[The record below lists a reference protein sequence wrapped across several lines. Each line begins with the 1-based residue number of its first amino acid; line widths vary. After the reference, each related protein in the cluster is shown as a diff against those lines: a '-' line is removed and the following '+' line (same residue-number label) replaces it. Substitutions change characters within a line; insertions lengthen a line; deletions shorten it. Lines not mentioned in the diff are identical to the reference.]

1 MPKKDASTRSTIE
14 TITPLSAPIPKSTGA
29 DTDNF
34 KRHDR
39 KIILLLIVS
48 LVLLV
53 TGGGWLLHY
62 LSNNPL
68 QTDNA
73 TKTRPAAPAKVEKS
87 STGPAPAQPPPAAD
101 PVQLAKEKENAE
113 QRLADYLAA
122 KDHLVNKGVAEWGG
136 PLYAEMIKFG
146 QGADSFYMK
155 KEYNAASEQYVQ
167 ATTIAED
174 LAGRSA
180 DALIRLLDEG
190 QTALEA
196 GDGSLAQQKF
206 TTALMID
213 SAIPIARRGL
223 QRAKTIEA
231 VTALIASGKQ
241 HETSGD
247 LSLAAADYQKA
258 LQLDAYSQEARETLD
273 AVNGRIKKAQ
283 FQQLISEGLAAF
295 HNKEYQVARKKL
307 IKAKALK
314 PNSLEVLDA
323 LSQVDQAM
331 RLARIDTLQKQALA
345 AEQTEDWQS
354 ALKSY
359 QAVLDIDKNVQFAG
373 RGKKRAAE
381 QIRIAKRLDFFLA
394 KPDTLASDSQLKNAI
409 LLLSEAADVEPQG
422 PKLVDRIKK
431 LDRLV
436 RIAKTPV
443 KITIESDNLTQIAVY
458 RVGKLG
464 RFEVRELELR
474 PGTYTVVGAR
484 DGYQDVRQK
493 IVVKSGRQPI
503 RITVKCKVKI

>member
-14 TITPLSAPIPKSTGA
+14 TITPLSAPISKSTGA

-62 LSNNPL
+62 LSNHPL
-68 QTDNA
+68 QADNA

-87 STGPAPAQPPPAAD
+87 STGPAPEQPPPAAD
-101 PVQLAKEKENAE
+101 PVQLAKEKQNAE
-113 QRLADYLAA
+113 QKLADYLAA

-146 QGADSFYMK
+146 QGADSFYIK

-196 GDGSLAQQKF
+196 GDGSLAQRKF

-213 SAIPIARRGL
+213 SAIPVARRGL

-258 LQLDAYSQEARETLD
+258 LQLDAYSQEARKALES
-273 AVNGRIKKAQ
+273 VNGRIREAQ
-283 FQQLISEGLAAF
+283 FQQLMSQGLAAF
-295 HNKEYQVARKKL
+295 HRNDYQLARKEL
-307 IKAKALK
+307 IKAKSLK
-314 PNSLEVLDA
+314 PKSREVRDA
-323 LSQVDQAM
+323 LSQVDQAI
-331 RLARIDTLQKQALA
+331 RLDGIDRLQAEARA
-345 AEQTEDWQS
+345 AERSEDWQR

-359 QAVLDIDKNVQFAG
+359 LAVLNIDKNVQFAA
-373 RGKKRAAE
+373 RGKERALE
-381 QIRIAKRLDFFLA
+381 QIRIKKRIQFFLT
-394 KPDTLASDSQLKNAI
+394 KPDALESDSQLKNAV
-409 LLLSEAADVEPQG
+409 LLLSEAKEIEPQG
-422 PKLVDRIKK
+422 PNLTTRIKE
-431 LDRLV
+431 LEELIN
-436 RIAKTPV
+436 IAQTPV
-443 KITIESDNLTQIAVY
+443 KITIESDNLTHVAVY
-458 RVGKLG
+458 KVGKLG
-464 RFEVRELELR
+464 RFSVRELKLR
-474 PGTYTVVGAR
+474 PGTYTVVGNR

-493 IVVKSGRQPI
+493 IVVKPGRQALH
-503 RITVKCKVKI
+503 ITVKCRVKI